1 MTPRTLLAAGVVCS
15 LGFLAACDAPEEV
28 GDTPL
33 PNSLADTSAHPA
45 EREIPTYGPPEGVD
59 SARTTAALGQVLYV
73 PVYSHIFHRAE
84 GRTFDLTATLSIRNV
99 SPTHRITIREV
110 DYFDSAGTILKSY
123 VNGARTLGPLAS
135 TYVVIEEGDRTGG
148 VGANFIVTWDA
159 EEPVTPPVVEAVMIS
174 THGGQGVSF
183 ISPGRVIREW

>member
-1 MTPRTLLAAGVVCS
+1 M
-15 LGFLAACDAPEEV
+15 
-28 GDTPL
+28 PL

-45 EREIPTYGPPEGVD
+45 EREVPTYGPPDGVD
-59 SARTTAALGQVLYV
+59 SARTTEALGQVLYV

-123 VNGARTLGPLAS
+123 VNRPRSLGPLAS
-135 TYVVIEEGDRTGG
+135 TYVVIEEEDRTGG
-148 VGANFIVTWDA
+148 VGANFIVTWDSEQPA
-159 EEPVTPPVVEAVMIS
+159 TPPVVEAVMIS
-174 THGGQGVSF
+174 TRGGQGVSF
-183 ISPGRVIREW
+183 ISPARVIQEW